1 MFVKVD
7 DGVFV
12 NLLHV
17 SEIRENDERM
27 LLRMGDGYDSIRVA
41 DEYKQSV
48 LNRITDFKRALRR
61 LAVGNFYKRRCKSFQ
76 NR

>member
-17 SEIRENDERM
+17 SEIRENGERM

-61 LAVGNFYKRRCKSFQ
+61 LAVGNF
-76 NR
+76 N

>member
-1 MFVKVD
+1 MFVKVN

-48 LNRITDFKRALRR
+48 LNRITDFKRALQR
-61 LAVGNFYKRRCKSFQ
+61 LAVGNF
-76 NR
+76 N

>member
-48 LNRITDFKRALRR
+48 LNRITDFKRALQR
-61 LAVGNFYKRRCKSFQ
+61 LAVGSFK
-76 NR
+76 

>member
-61 LAVGNFYKRRCKSFQ
+61 LAVGNF
-76 NR
+76 N